1 MKNIKLNLFLN
12 FEFVSNFME
21 NHVSCSEHKVMKK
34 EKNVYAFAILFCV
47 STLRNLAFMC
57 LLAPF

>member
-47 STLRNLAFMC
+47 STLGI
-57 LLAPF
+57 